1 MRKTLIAVAVGALVV
16 LGASAA
22 FAQTDAEN
30 PIERVSTFISD
41 ALAELVDDGT
51 ISTDQAVAVE
61 EALIEAHDE
70 RRAEREAMREDMQ
83 AARADIEA
91 ALEDGVITAD
101 EAATLPDSPLT
112 DTDGPLADAWA
123 DGELTQDEL
132 QEARGD
138 FRGHGPRGFEG
149 RGDFGPGPSGDVPAE
164 EVNA

>member
-1 MRKTLIAVAVGALVV
+1 MRRTLIMVAAGALVV

-30 PIERVSTFISD
+30 PIERVNTFISD
-41 ALAELVDDGT
+41 ALADLVNDGT
-51 ISTDQAVAVE
+51 ISTDQAEAVE
-61 EALIEAHDE
+61 AALIEAHDE
-70 RRAEREAMREDMQ
+70 RMTEREAMREDRQ
-83 AARADIEA
+83 ATREAIEA

-112 DTDGPLADAWA
+112 DTEGPLADAWA

-132 QEARGD
+132 QEAHGE

-149 RGDFGPGPSGDVPAE
+149 RGDFGPGPNSDVPAE